1 MLISEFFDTAPQHA
15 SERAMASF
23 ALLDA
28 LGIPYRR
35 IEHDRAET
43 MELCSAISDALGVRI
58 CKNLFL
64 CNRQQT
70 AFYLLT
76 MPEDKPF
83 YTKDLSHQINSARLS
98 FAPAEKMEEL
108 LGCTP
113 GSASVLGLKND
124 TAHQVRLLMD
134 KEVYDAEYFAC
145 HPCDNTGSLKFKTSD
160 LLEKFLPHTGHAP
173 EIVEL

>member
-1 MLISEFFDTAPQHA
+1 MLLSPFYDTAPQNA
-15 SERAMASF
+15 SQRAMSCF
-23 ALLDA
+23 TLLDD
-28 LGIPYRR
+28 LKIPYQR

-43 MELCSAISDALGVRI
+43 MEVCSAISDALGVRI

-83 YTKDLSHQINSARLS
+83 RTKDLSQQINSARLS

-113 GSASVLGLKND
+113 GSASVLGLRND
-124 TAHQVRLLMD
+124 TEHQVRLLMD

-145 HPCDNTGSLKFKTSD
+145 HPCDNTGSLKFKTGD
-160 LLEKFLPHTGHAP
+160 LLEKFLPHTGHVP